1 MNNLN
6 IENLLIGI
14 TSDNEAK
21 MISATKRIGLKLNLQ
36 EFQHYCYTAHVLNL
50 IVEAAFSTGIISEL
64 IKKLRT
70 FISIVRNSPKQID
83 KLKEYFKIENALFKI
98 PLPDCITKWNYTYYM
113 IDRALE
119 IKGFLIY
126 LVSNLLS
133 LTNNW
138 PNEEEWK
145 ILTDLAD
152 LLESFAMMTK
162 IISAFNYL
170 TIGEVK

>member
-1 MNNLN
+1 
-6 IENLLIGI
+6 
-14 TSDNEAK
+14 
-21 MISATKRIGLKLNLQ
+21 
-36 EFQHYCYTAHVLNL
+36 
-50 IVEAAFSTGIISEL
+50 
-64 IKKLRT
+64 
-70 FISIVRNSPKQID
+70 
-83 KLKEYFKIENALFKI
+83 
-98 PLPDCITKWNYTYYM
+98 M
-113 IDRALE
+113 IDQALK
-119 IKGFLIY
+119 IKGFLIH